1 MTVAVSADGRDLDA
15 RISPHFGRAPF
26 FVLADV
32 DTLVFEV
39 IANPA
44 IDTLRGAGIQA
55 AQAIADHQAE
65 AVLTGVIGPNAFE
78 TLQAGG
84 IPVFSVSD
92 ATVRSAIQAYR
103 AAHLTP
109 ITGPTARPFG
119 GLGARRG
126 RRHRE
131 RE

>member
-1 MTVAVSADGRDLDA
+1 MVVAVSTDGRDLDA
-15 RISPHFGRAPF
+15 QISPHFGRAPF

-39 IANPA
+39 MANPA
-44 IDTLRGAGIQA
+44 MDTLRGAGIRA

-65 AVLTGVIGPNAFE
+65 AVLTGVVGPNAFE
-78 TLQAGG
+78 TLHAGG

-92 ATVRSAIQAYR
+92 GTVRSAIQAYR

-109 ITGPTARPFG
+109 VTGPTARPYG
-119 GLGARRG
+119 GLGAQKG
-126 RRHRE
+126 
-131 RE
+131 